1 MHNRLM
7 RLRTLLAL
15 ALIGLALSPRGASAQ
30 SASCTIPNQNLQ
42 VRDALTQFYLWY
54 QHLPAISPVGFPS
67 PEAYLEAVRYR
78 ARDASFS
85 YIQSRAASDAFYSG
99 SQFIGYGFSMQ
110 VRGTSVRVSQVF
122 DDSPAAEAG
131 LGRGDAITEIN
142 GRSVSTLIVT
152 GEIGSAFGPA
162 VEGVLSSIAFRTR
175 AGELRTATMVK
186 RAVTIPTVSL
196 ARVFEAD
203 GRRIGYV
210 FFRNFVRPSV
220 AALDEAFAMLR
231 EARVDEIVL
240 DLRYNGGGLV
250 DVAVHLASL
259 IGGRPL
265 RDQVFAEYRHNDK
278 NTHRNQTLRFRDA
291 EQALSLSRLV
301 VITTQGSASASELVI
316 NALTPFMPVVVIG
329 DRTYGKPVGQ
339 YVIPFCDKVVA
350 PVAFSMVNA
359 NGEGDFFDG
368 LPATCQAP
376 DDIDRDLGDA
386 EEGSLAEAIRF
397 IRTGACSP
405 TTTEDA
411 PQWGSAPMRAT
422 GWQALVNAY

>member
-1 MHNRLM
+1 MHNRRM
-7 RLRTLLAL
+7 RLRTLAAVAL
-15 ALIGLALSPRGASAQ
+15 VALTFVPRAASAQ
-30 SASCTIPNQNLQ
+30 
-42 VRDALTQFYLWY
+42 V
-54 QHLPAISPVGFPS
+54 
-67 PEAYLEAVRYR
+67 
-78 ARDASFS
+78 
-85 YIQSRAASDAFYSG
+85 
-99 SQFIGYGFSMQ
+99 
-110 VRGTSVRVSQVF
+110 
-122 DDSPAAEAG
+122 
-131 LGRGDAITEIN
+131 
-142 GRSVSTLIVT
+142 
-152 GEIGSAFGPA
+152 
-162 VEGVLSSIAFRTR
+162 
-175 AGELRTATMVK
+175 TMVK

-231 EARVDEIVL
+231 EARVDELVL

-259 IGGRPL
+259 IGGTPL

-278 NTHRNQTLRFRDA
+278 NVHRNQTLRFREA

-301 VITTQGSASASELVI
+301 VIATQGSASASELVI
-316 NALTPFMPVVVIG
+316 NALKPFMPVVVIG

-359 NGEGDFFDG
+359 DGEGDFFEG
-368 LPATCQAP
+368 LPATCLAP

-405 TTTEDA
+405 PTATGDA
-411 PQWGSAPMRAT
+411 LQSRPAPLRAT
-422 GWQALVNAY
+422 GWQALLNAY

>member
-1 MHNRLM
+1 MHNRQM
-7 RLRTLLAL
+7 RPRTLLAL
-15 ALIGLALSPRGASAQ
+15 ALIGLALSPRGAAAQ

-42 VRDALTQFYLWY
+42 VRDHLVEYYLYY
-54 QHLPAISPVGFPS
+54 QHLPAISPVDFPS
-67 PEAYLEAVRYR
+67 PEAYLEAVRFR
-78 ARDASFS
+78 ERDASFS
-85 YIQSRAASDAFYSG
+85 YIQSRAASDAFYSD

-110 VRGTSVRVSQVF
+110 ISGTSVRVSQVF

-152 GEIGSAFGPA
+152 GEIGSVFGPA
-162 VEGVLSSIAFRTR
+162 TEGVVSSIAFRTR

-220 AALDEAFAMLR
+220 AALDEAFAMLKD
-231 EARVDEIVL
+231 AQVDELVL

-259 IGGRPL
+259 IGGVPL

-278 NTHRNQTLRFRDA
+278 NTHRNQTLRFRETDH
-291 EQALSLSRLV
+291 ALSLSRLV

-316 NALTPFMPVVVIG
+316 NALKPFMPVVVIG

-359 NGEGDFFDG
+359 DGEGDFFDG
-368 LPATCQAP
+368 LPATCLAP
-376 DDIDRDLGDA
+376 DDIDHDLGDA

-405 TTTEDA
+405 QTTEAA
-411 PQWGSAPMRAT
+411 PQWTSAPMRAT